1 MSTPAELADRLEVAL
16 ASMTHLRPAVATGH
30 PWRLSDA
37 FGTEPEARWGP
48 PEVLAHVAE
57 MLPFWLGEIERIL
70 DGSPEPVPF
79 GRVAGDTV
87 RIGVIGRDRSLP
99 PRELDA
105 RIDAGVE
112 RFARRLRSLSPADAA
127 RRGLHPTLGEMT
139 VAALAERFVVGHLEE
154 HVRQLS
160 EVLGVAGGV
169 EPGASARA

>member
-1 MSTPAELADRLEVAL
+1 MSTPDELASRLEVAL
-16 ASMTHLRPAVATGH
+16 AGMAGLRSAVAAGH

-37 FGTEPEARWGP
+37 FGTEPEAHWGP

-57 MLPFWLGEIERIL
+57 MVPFWLGEIERIL
-70 DGSPEPVPF
+70 DGPAEPVPF
-79 GRVAGDTV
+79 GRVAADTV
-87 RIGVIGRDRSLP
+87 RIGIIGRDRTLP

-112 RFARRLRSLSPADAA
+112 RFARRLRSLVPAEAA

-139 VAALAERFVVGHLEE
+139 VAAVAERFVVGHLEE

-160 EVLGVAGGV
+160 EALETGRGSG
-169 EPGASARA
+169 PGAGSPA